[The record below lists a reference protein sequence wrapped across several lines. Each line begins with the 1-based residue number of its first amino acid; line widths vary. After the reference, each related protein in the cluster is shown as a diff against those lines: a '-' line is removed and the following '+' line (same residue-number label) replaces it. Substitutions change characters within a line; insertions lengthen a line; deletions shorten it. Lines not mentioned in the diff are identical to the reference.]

1 LGIIG
6 RNGSGKSTL
15 LQIIAGTLA
24 PTTGSVS
31 LNGKVAAL
39 LELGSGF
46 NPEFTGRENV
56 YMNGAVMG
64 LSKAEMDKK
73 FDDIAAFAD
82 IGEFIEQPVRIYSSG
97 MMLRLAFA
105 AQTAVDPDILIVDE
119 ALAVGDGVFIHRC
132 MNRFH
137 ELRAAGTIV
146 LFVSHDMTAMRL
158 LTNNALWLK
167 DGQSAEFGPT
177 TGVVDNYF
185 FFIDNQQVVQQ
196 NKAHKDVGIIES
208 MSSQSKLRSATTESI
223 IPNIDKRLGDQS
235 CTFLGIGTY
244 DDNMNPIKSI
254 RHGEFMI
261 LRATIVNNSLP
272 VNTPC
277 LFGFIIRN
285 SKGID
290 IASANTEIANFILPL
305 PSPGQSIT
313 FRARFQLPLLHPDV
327 YSLNISL
334 TCNGISSDHIANAL
348 QFEVTS
354 VIKAHVLLAISV
366 DYKILDIN
374 HQTGDV

>member
-1 LGIIG
+1 MLI
-6 RNGSGKSTL
+6 RLHPN
-15 LQIIAGTLA
+15 
-24 PTTGSVS
+24 
-31 LNGKVAAL
+31 
-39 LELGSGF
+39 
-46 NPEFTGRENV
+46 ENI
-56 YMNGAVMG
+56 YMNGAIMG
-64 LSKAEMDKK
+64 FSRAEMDNK
-73 FDDIAAFAD
+73 FDEIASFAD

-105 AQTAVDPDILIVDE
+105 AQTAVNPDILIVDE

-146 LFVSHDMTAMRL
+146 LFVSHDMTAIKL
-158 LTNNALWLK
+158 LTNNTLWLK

-185 FFIDNQQVVQQ
+185 FFIGNQQVVQQ
-196 NKAHKDVGIIES
+196 NRFHKNVG
-208 MSSQSKLRSATTESI
+208 TTESMVPKPSLLSAANTEHI

-261 LRATIVNNSLP
+261 LRVTVINNSLP

-290 IASANTEIANFILPL
+290 IASANTEIANFVLLL
-305 PSPGQSIT
+305 PSAGQSIT

-366 DYKILDIN
+366 DYKILNIN
-374 HQTGDV
+374 HQTGNV